1 MGDYMQG
8 NPDNSIVVP
17 FSDDEKETKSPAA
30 ELLEEDKPTD
40 SPEERITRRRKRE
53 DRIRGL
59 IQSGEEARNKLK
71 ELEERDARRDRE
83 LAELRGALT
92 ATQQLARQNDNAGKD
107 PFQQRLDAVY
117 EKQDAAYNAAQAEIK
132 AGTLTPERQKH
143 WERVARELES
153 EKMSVH
159 TERAVAASSVNRRAE
174 QQRAVWE
181 QKYPEVYDPANKRA
195 YDYAEAMFNA
205 RKALGEQPSNA
216 LVDEVMAETMTRFKL
231 GARPAA
237 TASERSRMSGV
248 PSAGSGGGSKPAGI
262 VPTPLVRS
270 LATAAYSDLPEDEAI
285 RKWTSKTGK
294 RLRDKKVL

>member
-174 QQRAVWE
+174 QQ
-181 QKYPEVYDPANKRA
+181 
-195 YDYAEAMFNA
+195 
-205 RKALGEQPSNA
+205 
-216 LVDEVMAETMTRFKL
+216 
-231 GARPAA
+231 
-237 TASERSRMSGV
+237 
-248 PSAGSGGGSKPAGI
+248 
-262 VPTPLVRS
+262 
-270 LATAAYSDLPEDEAI
+270 
-285 RKWTSKTGK
+285 
-294 RLRDKKVL
+294 